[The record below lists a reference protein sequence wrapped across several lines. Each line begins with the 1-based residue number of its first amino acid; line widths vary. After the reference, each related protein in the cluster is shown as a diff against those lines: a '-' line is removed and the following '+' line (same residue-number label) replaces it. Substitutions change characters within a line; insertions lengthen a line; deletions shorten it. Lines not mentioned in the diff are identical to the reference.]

1 MKKRDLLGE
10 TVRTRREGLGL
21 TQYSL
26 GLKLGVEASHIAF
39 IESGRR
45 RPSLKLIGRL
55 ADILG
60 LDRRELL
67 IMAHP
72 EVRELI
78 AETKPE
84 KRPDASPTWQRFI
97 GNQQLLA
104 SYKVTIGEL
113 RVLGN
118 LSLLGTVHS
127 AKEFLAILMLI
138 RDIPPN
144 K

>member
-1 MKKRDLLGE
+1 MKMSDRLGAM
-10 TVRTRREGLGL
+10 VRIRREGLGL
-21 TQYSL
+21 TQHSL
-26 GLKLGVEASHIAF
+26 ARKLGVEASHIAF

-60 LDRRELL
+60 LDRQDLL
-67 IMAHP
+67 ITAHP
-72 EVRELI
+72 EVSELI
-78 AETKPE
+78 AETKRE
-84 KRPDASPTWQRFI
+84 KRPDASLTWQRFI

-104 SYKVTIGEL
+104 RYNVTVGEL
-113 RVLGN
+113 RVLEN
-118 LSLLGTVHS
+118 LSLLGTVRS

-138 RDIPPN
+138 RDIPTN